1 MRFIRDLSTALAL
14 VILTM
19 LLAMVRMSWHAYG
32 RVAAEA
38 GRADRPGPTEAAE
51 RMRPNILVNG
61 VVEQYERPGGPT
73 VMGELR
79 VDQAQRLL
87 PVLSAI
93 RGYLRGDLTQG
104 PLIERNFDV
113 FTAFQFDEYMQS
125 WYAAQRA
132 PDDPEALYAKFEHI
146 VRATCLTGVRAN
158 QETPRQTGEAR
169 LARRGPRD
177 ASRMVVPPPVADTS
191 RSAGVAAAPPAP
203 PAPPGT
209 RPPGAGQPRYGGM
222 SRGQLEALVQKTPD
236 QAELWQELAIAR
248 LDGRDVH
255 GAITAYRNAIRI
267 NPGSA
272 SIHGDLSRALVR
284 QKMMREALHEVD
296 QAVAA
301 VKGSKT
307 LRACAGIRAGQ
318 TVALVGCDG
327 GYFVLLLARWIVPGG
342 RLLVMD
348 PQPSDLALVQ
358 ALRTREKW
366 TEVEIVPGTPTDS
379 ALAPDSVDVI
389 MVHQS
394 LAEYSSLENDGR
406 SGDAWVSS
414 LRRALKKNGRI
425 VVLEPVPETM
435 LLASRQLRR
444 VGFRLLPSFEF
455 EEIGSV
461 IVAAPGGK

>member
-158 QETPRQTGEAR
+158 QETPRQTGEGGWPGVGRAMR
-169 LARRGPRD
+169 PAWSSRRR
-177 ASRMVVPPPVADTS
+177 
-191 RSAGVAAAPPAP
+191 
-203 PAPPGT
+203 
-209 RPPGAGQPRYGGM
+209 
-222 SRGQLEALVQKTPD
+222 
-236 QAELWQELAIAR
+236 
-248 LDGRDVH
+248 
-255 GAITAYRNAIRI
+255 
-267 NPGSA
+267 
-272 SIHGDLSRALVR
+272 
-284 QKMMREALHEVD
+284 
-296 QAVAA
+296 
-301 VKGSKT
+301 
-307 LRACAGIRAGQ
+307 
-318 TVALVGCDG
+318 
-327 GYFVLLLARWIVPGG
+327 
-342 RLLVMD
+342 
-348 PQPSDLALVQ
+348 
-358 ALRTREKW
+358 LRTLPG
-366 TEVEIVPGTPTDS
+366 VPAWRPRRPHRPRRPARDRPARDSHGT
-379 ALAPDSVDVI
+379 
-389 MVHQS
+389 
-394 LAEYSSLENDGR
+394 
-406 SGDAWVSS
+406 
-414 LRRALKKNGRI
+414 
-425 VVLEPVPETM
+425 
-435 LLASRQLRR
+435 
-444 VGFRLLPSFEF
+444 
-455 EEIGSV
+455 
-461 IVAAPGGK
+461 AA